1 MGMSRNDIERSHAMT
16 ATASPTHPRVLRVL
30 VVANDD
36 IDDADV
42 AGILATGDPLA
53 RMEVLVVTPALNSWM
68 GRLVAD
74 PGAAERDAEER
85 LAHSVDSLRR
95 AGFAASGVVGDADPI
110 LALDDILT
118 VFDADEVV
126 IASAAAREDGW
137 LGTKLVER
145 ARAWCALPVRYAAVS
160 GGQIDEGGASL
171 PAAASRSEGYRAG
184 DRNAPGSRTRE
195 HRRHAR
201 VGRAQH
207 ASRRDR

>member
-1 MGMSRNDIERSHAMT
+1 MT
-16 ATASPTHPRVLRVL
+16 ASASPTHPRLLRVL

-42 AGILATGDPLA
+42 AGILASGDPLD

-74 PGAAERDAEER
+74 AGAAERDAEAR

-95 AGFAASGVVGDADPI
+95 AGFAASGIVGDADPL
-110 LALDDILT
+110 LALDDVLT

-126 IASAAAREDGW
+126 IASAPPREDGW
-137 LGTKLVER
+137 LGNKLVER

-160 GGQIDEGGASL
+160 GHWAGETDGPL
-171 PAAASRSEGYRAG
+171 PAAQSRPDGYRAS
-184 DRNAPGSRTRE
+184 DRNATGDRRRE
-195 HRRHAR
+195 HRRHT
-201 VGRAQH
+201 GMGLAQR
-207 ASRRDR
+207 ASRRGR